1 MGLMERLCE
10 RLAERWLPVA
20 LSLAIVL
27 FAIAR
32 AAGYVQVGLIDRLE
46 LITYDW
52 RVLAGLQSGTDPR
65 VVIVDIDE
73 RSLAREGRW
82 PWSRDTLAKLVQ
94 RIFDVHGAAVLGFDV
109 VFAEPD
115 TSSGLPQLERLAQN
129 ELSGNAA
136 FKEQLE
142 SLRPSLD
149 HDRLFAST
157 IARYP
162 VVLGYYF
169 NAEVTRDGAMRSGVL
184 PRPTLVAGSFHGRR
198 VSVARAQ
205 GFGANLE
212 AFQQAA
218 RGGGHFNPVLDID
231 GIVRR
236 IPMLYEYGGNYYES
250 LSIAIA
256 KAALGVEELRL
267 HFEEAPWGA
276 SRAYPGLEWLEI
288 GTHRIPVDENVQ
300 ALIPYRSRQG
310 GFAYVSATD
319 VLREAPD
326 LPPDL
331 MRNRIV
337 LVGTTAPGLF
347 DLRAT
352 PVQENYPGVEVHAN
366 LITGIL
372 DGAIKARPAYVLGAE
387 AVMLALAGLLL
398 ALILP
403 LVSPMQAT
411 ATYAGATLLLTASNL
426 LVWSNGL
433 VLPLASPL
441 AMMTLQFV
449 LQMSYGYFLET
460 RGKRQLTNLFG
471 QYVPPELVDEMSR
484 APENYSLEAESR
496 ELTVLFS
503 DVRGFTSISEGLS
516 PPKLARLINDFLTPM
531 TRIIHANRGTID
543 KYMGDAVM
551 AFWGAPVDDPD
562 HASHAVQT
570 ALEMVR
576 RAEQLSAEFT
586 AKGLPTISIG
596 VGLNT
601 GQMSVGNM
609 GSEFRMAYTVLGDA
623 VNLGSR
629 LEGLTKEYGVSI
641 IVSDSTRKAA
651 PGFVYREL
659 DLVQVKGKAQSVT
672 IHEPLCRTEELTKE
686 LRDELM
692 VYRQGIEYYRNRN
705 WDLAEMQ
712 FLTLVKQTK
721 NPGLYRKYAERC
733 AWLRENPPGQDWT
746 GVFAFQTK

>member
-10 RLAERWLPVA
+10 RLAERWLPVS
-20 LSLAIVL
+20 LSLVIVL

-82 PWSRDTLAKLVQ
+82 PWSRDTLAELVQ
-94 RIFDVHGAAVLGFDV
+94 RIFDVHGAAVLGFDI

-115 TSSGLPQLERLAQN
+115 TSSGLPQLERLARN
-129 ELSGNAA
+129 ELAGNAA

-142 SLRPSLD
+142 LLRPSLD

-169 NAEVTRDGAMRSGVL
+169 NAEVAREEATRSGVL
-184 PRPTLVAGSFHGRR
+184 PRPTLVAGSFQGRR
-198 VSVARAQ
+198 VNVARAQ

-218 RGGGHFNPVLDID
+218 RGAGHFNPVLDID

-236 IPMLYEYGGNYYES
+236 VPMLYEYAGNYYES

-267 HFEEAPWGA
+267 HFEDAPWGA
-276 SRAYPGLEWLEI
+276 SRTYAGLEWLEI
-288 GTHRIPVDENVQ
+288 GAHRIPVDENVQ

-310 GFAYVSATD
+310 GFTYVSATD
-319 VLREAPD
+319 VLRGAAD
-326 LPPDL
+326 LPPAL
-331 MRNRIV
+331 MRDRIV

-398 ALILP
+398 ALVLP
-403 LVSPMQAT
+403 LVSPIQAT
-411 ATYAGATLLLTASNL
+411 ATYAGATLLLTATNL

-562 HASHAVQT
+562 HATHAVQT

-586 AKGLPTISIG
+586 ARGLPAISIG

-641 IVSDSTRKAA
+641 IVSESTRKAA
-651 PGFVYREL
+651 PGFIYREL
-659 DLVQVKGKAQSVT
+659 DLVKVKGKEQSVT
-672 IHEPLCRTEELTKE
+672 IHEPLCRTGELTKE
-686 LRDELM
+686 LKDELK
-692 VYRQGIEYYRNRN
+692 VYRQGLEYYRNRN

-733 AWLRENPPGQDWT
+733 AWLRQNPPGQDWT
-746 GVFAFQTK
+746 GVFAFKTK

>member
-1 MGLMERLCE
+1 MGLFERLFE
-10 RLAERWLPVA
+10 RLSARWLPVA
-20 LSLAIVL
+20 LSLLIVL
-27 FAIAR
+27 LAIAR
-32 AAGYVQVGLIDRLE
+32 GAGYLQIGLIDRLE
-46 LITYDW
+46 HITYDW
-52 RVLAGLQSGTDPR
+52 RVLAGLQRGIDPR

-73 RSLAREGRW
+73 RSLLREGRW
-82 PWSRDTLAKLVQ
+82 PWSRDILALLVE
-94 RIFDVHGAAVLGFDV
+94 RIFETHGAAVLGFDI

-115 TSSGLPQLERLAQN
+115 TSSGLPVLERLARE
-129 ELSGNAA
+129 ELAGNAA
-136 FKEQLE
+136 FQEQIA
-142 SLRPSLD
+142 SLRPRLD
-149 HDRLFAST
+149 HDRRLAET
-157 IARYP
+157 IARFP

-169 NAEVTRDGAMRSGVL
+169 NAEVTRDGATRSGSL
-184 PRPTLVAGSFHGRR
+184 PRPTLVAGSFQGRR
-198 VSVARAQ
+198 VNVARAL
-205 GFGANLE
+205 GYGANLE
-212 AFQQAA
+212 IFQQAA
-218 RGGGHFNPVLDID
+218 HAAGHFNPMLDLD

-236 IPMLYEYGGNYYES
+236 VPMLYEYGGNYYES

-256 KAALGVEELRL
+256 RTALGIDELRL
-267 HFEEAPWGA
+267 HFEDAPWGA
-276 SRAYPGLEWLEI
+276 SRAYAGLEWLEL
-288 GTHRIPVDENVQ
+288 GSHRIPVDENVQ

-310 GFAYVSATD
+310 GFTYVSATD
-319 VLREAPD
+319 VLRGSPD

-331 MRNRIV
+331 MRGRIV

-372 DGAIKARPAYVLGAE
+372 DGAIKAKPAYVLGAE
-387 AVMLALAGLLL
+387 AVMLCLFGLLL
-398 ALILP
+398 ALVLP
-403 LVSPMQAT
+403 LVSPLQAT
-411 ATYAGATLLLTASNL
+411 AAYAGATLLLTATNL

-441 AMMTLQFV
+441 TMMTLQFV

-503 DVRGFTSISEGLS
+503 DVRGFTSISEGLP

-551 AFWGAPVDDPD
+551 AFWGAPIEDPE
-562 HASHAVQT
+562 HAAHAVQT
-570 ALEMVR
+570 ALEMVK
-576 RAEQLSAEFT
+576 RAEQLSQEFM
-586 AKGLPTISIG
+586 ARGLPPISIG

-641 IVSDSTRKAA
+641 IVSESTRRAA

-659 DLVQVKGKAQSVT
+659 DQVKVKGKEQSVT
-672 IHEPLCRTEELTKE
+672 IHEPLCRVEELSKE
-686 LRDELM
+686 LKDELK
-692 VYRQGIEYYRNRN
+692 VYRQGLDYYRARN
-705 WDLAEMQ
+705 WDLAEVQ
-712 FLTLVKQTK
+712 FLALVQQSR

-733 AWLRENPPGQDWT
+733 AWLRAHPPGPDWT
-746 GVFAFQTK
+746 GVFAFKTK